1 MNNGGPAEG
10 GFTINEEGV
19 MKNHIVALAAVAACA
34 LSSNVA
40 AQAYASVAGGR
51 GQLPVDCAG
60 SSACD
65 RKGDA
70 YRFLAGHRFPGGL
83 SAEVGLVDYGNATVT
98 SSGATGE
105 FAVTGVTAG
114 IAGDLPLSSSFGFIS
129 RFGIAMLR
137 TQLRVSALASG
148 SRSTDKN
155 VAPYVGLGLYLTPWQ
170 NIRLELSVDQ
180 GRAEFRGS
188 KGEVRA
194 VMLGARVLF

>member
-1 MNNGGPAEG
+1 
-10 GFTINEEGV
+10 
-19 MKNHIVALAAVAACA
+19 MKNHIVALAAIAACA

-40 AQAYASVAGGR
+40 AQTYASVAGGR
-51 GQLPVDCAG
+51 GQLSVDCTG

-70 YRFLAGHRFPGGL
+70 YRFLAGRRFPGGI
-83 SAEVGLVDYGNATVT
+83 SAEVGLVDYGNAKVS

-114 IAGDLPLSSSFGFIS
+114 IAGDLPLSSSFGFAT

-137 TQLRVSALASG
+137 TQLRVSAAISG
-148 SRSTDKN
+148 SQSTDKN
-155 VAPYVGLGLYLTPWQ
+155 VAPYVGLGLYVTPWQ

-180 GRAEFRGS
+180 SRAEFRGS
-188 KGEVRA
+188 KGDVRA